1 MSHCTLG
8 VGCDEYGV
16 CYAEAHGE
24 PDRCGRP
31 PAAEKPIDMILLCPK
46 CGTQHVDRDES
57 NNRMHSP
64 GCNVSCGTLGG
75 CSCGFDSLWR
85 NPPHRSHLCAGCG
98 HIWRPADVPTNG
110 VAAIK
115 TKGKNDLWAKQ

>member
-1 MSHCTLG
+1 MNRCTLG

-46 CGTQHVDRDES
+46 CGTQHIDAPDDSRGPSKCQRTPHCAE
-57 NNRMHSP
+57 P
-64 GCNVSCGTLGG
+64 CGEW
-75 CSCGFDSLWR
+75 CGWT

-115 TKGKNDLWAKQ
+115 TKGKNDS